1 MFSTY
6 FVTFAR
12 SSSLVSVYVS
22 CSLSLLPVIIKKI
35 LLQLWPHSISYVNSL
50 SLSLSIN
57 LQKVLLRQA
66 LLMMRVQVY
75 FFLCEFFFIN
85 ICNFYL
91 MYFVA
96 QASIIFIV
104 SYLIFFF
111 PGERKFW
118 NYLNFKK
125 IFFMHDK
132 YVFLFLKRLAGHKKP

>member
-1 MFSTY
+1 M
-6 FVTFAR
+6 
-12 SSSLVSVYVS
+12 
-22 CSLSLLPVIIKKI
+22 
-35 LLQLWPHSISYVNSL
+35 
-50 SLSLSIN
+50 
-57 LQKVLLRQA
+57 LRQA

-118 NYLNFKK
+118 NYLNLKK

-132 YVFLFLKRLAGHKKP
+132 YVFFNLKEAGWSQKALNILYHPLGYKLLF